1 MTSQSQDLL
10 VIIACLLILFGMFRL
25 IYVNHPNP
33 NNVNLVRWMFL
44 GGLVELVAGLLKGS
58 LSLLRM
64 RLDQNALGT
73 LAVYLGI
80 FIIWLAL

>member
-1 MTSQSQDLL
+1 
-10 VIIACLLILFGMFRL
+10 
-25 IYVNHPNP
+25 VNHPNP
-33 NNVNLVRWMFL
+33 HNVNLVRWMFL
-44 GGLVELVAGLLKGS
+44 GGIVELVAGLLKGS
-58 LSLLRM
+58 LSLLRL